1 MKIKDCYIGQHVGFN
16 YGGHKYIGCV
26 SSISGNIITF
36 IDDGKKQEV
45 NVKYLIGV
53 LK

>member
-1 MKIKDCYIGQHVGFN
+1 MKIKDCYIGQAVGFN
-16 YGGHKYIGCV
+16 HDGHKYIGCV